1 MSHPRVKLTEKVD
14 KVPHFALVHYIEKKH
29 KEPLSEPE
37 RDHLSEALA
46 EEDCFTQNAYFLLF
60 LSSLVP
66 RNAKALRRG
75 ESG

>member
-46 EEDCFTQNAYFLLF
+46 EEDCFTQNAYFLF
-60 LSSLVP
+60 LLSLVP

-75 ESG
+75 ERG